1 MIKNVSFFVFAFFL
15 SAVSFAQISTF
26 YQTDSVKIKG
36 IVSDK
41 PAYKLVNYDEDG
53 FWSRLD
59 TFYINY
65 DDDLNILNT
74 VAHNEEFEIK
84 LDNKLYSLKKA
95 THEKYDDPTDSS
107 SSITILDSVYLLC
120 YNLKTHTLTSRNL
133 PKMLNYEDSRITYL
147 KSKNVFAVALTK
159 ENVNEKV
166 ANYSQKLCLTTIDT
180 AGNVL
185 KFKDFNMSTVGF
197 CIAEQGN
204 KILINS
210 YRDDDEG
217 KLYIIDNVSLRVID
231 SMTSSYAL
239 FLRVV
244 NDSIVIQNGSSDY
257 VATCNT
263 ISKTVKTNYIRQETN
278 VLTFPI
284 YDRYPL
290 QNHDLNLRNLDSIFL
305 CYNISRNISK
315 SEKELETEEIGLK
328 IVNFSHNGDINFSYI
343 FNGFEPNSYK
353 LPYGVVCTRD
363 GGIIITVV
371 SSLDNKDM
379 SSYLLKINPKGNISK
394 VKSLKK

>member
-1 MIKNVSFFVFAFFL
+1 MIKNVSFFVLAFFI

-84 LDNKLYSLKKA
+84 LDNKLYSLKRA

-120 YNLKTHTLTSRNL
+120 YNLKTHTLTSKSL
-133 PKMLNYEDSRITYL
+133 PNKLNYHDCSMTYL
-147 KSKNVFAVALTK
+147 KSQNAFAIASCRV
-159 ENVNEKV
+159 VPNEKRYG
-166 ANYSQKLCLTTIDT
+166 YSRKLCLTTLDT
-180 AGNVL
+180 SGKIL
-185 KFKDFNMSTVGF
+185 KFKDFDMPTTDFG
-197 CIAEQGN
+197 IAEQGN

-210 YRDDDEG
+210 YIYGNDG
-217 KLYIIDNVSLRVID
+217 KLYTVDNVSLDIID
-231 SMTSSYAL
+231 SMGGSYSSSL
-239 FLRVV
+239 VVV
-244 NDSIVIQNGSSDY
+244 NDSITLVSGFSAFVFSLN
-257 VATCNT
+257 AN
-263 ISKTVKTNYIRQETN
+263 SKTREVCNMMKDNYVVSYSYDTKYVQEDN
-278 VLTFPI
+278 
-284 YDRYPL
+284 
-290 QNHDLNLRNLDSIFL
+290 QLNLRNLDSIFL
-305 CYNISRNISK
+305 CYNISQRIPAPDDKFNSQPLGI
-315 SEKELETEEIGLK
+315 K
-328 IVNFSHNGDINFSYI
+328 IVNFSHNGDTNYSYI
-343 FNGFEPNSYK
+343 FNGFEPNYTK
-353 LPYGVVCTRD
+353 IPHGVACTRD

-379 SSYLLKINPKGNISK
+379 SSYLLKFDPKGKISK